1 LELTLERLI
10 RIIIRTPQSPESR
23 DSCDICLVLRCLKNN
38 DLLKKYSIE
47 NECFEDE
54 VEAKKAEAL
63 LAA

>member
-1 LELTLERLI
+1 MVLELTGVFRQ
-10 RIIIRTPQSPESR
+10 P
-23 DSCDICLVLRCLKNN
+23 
-38 DLLKKYSIE
+38 LKKYSIE